1 MVTDAT
7 AYIGTSNWSGDYFIN
22 TAGNYFFFFFLFS
35 YSILLYLIE
44 IKIYEIFRLIDA
56 LGIGTVFETIGDQT
70 LDNLRQQLE
79 NIFHRDWNSEYSYS
93 LNRSLPFVERQI
105 NTIEDN
111 YYLSS
116 ARYILA

>member
-1 MVTDAT
+1 MK
-7 AYIGTSNWSGDYFIN
+7 FI
-22 TAGNYFFFFFLFS
+22 
-35 YSILLYLIE
+35 
-44 IKIYEIFRLIDA
+44 IDT

-93 LNRSLPFVERQI
+93 LNGSLPFVERQI
-105 NTIEDN
+105 NTIEDD